1 MSTIRTATLLGRLV
15 DLDVLDDQVAGVEA
29 FGVGVCF
36 RVLEEAEE
44 ELGGFFGPAGFGD
57 AELFSCTEV
66 GGQYVA
72 SCIPL
77 CIYAYIDEHRVIF
90 PFVPQQLIHNIDALA
105 PETTST

>member
-36 RVLEEAEE
+36 RVFEEAEE

-57 AELFSCTEV
+57 AELFSCAEV
-66 GGQYVA
+66 GGQYVT
-72 SCIPL
+72 SCIPP
-77 CIYAYIDEHRVIF
+77 CTSAYIDEHKAIF
-90 PFVPQQLIHNIDALA
+90 PFVPQQLIHNIDPLA
-105 PETTST
+105 PKTP